1 MGFAGSGSAQQ
12 RRRKPPP
19 KTQARVR
26 PTGYAALSTRPL
38 HNFLLLLPLVGAYEV
53 GSILYLTEPSG
64 EAKQILAQRLLGQFF
79 ELFWVGGLYL
89 PALALLV
96 VLLLWHILERD
107 PWRVRPAVLLGM
119 LIESLIWTLPLV
131 VLAHLVALAA
141 SAGDAPPAAALT
153 LLASDTAD
161 TIRAMPWQARAT
173 IAVGAG
179 LYEEL
184 LFRMVAIALL
194 HFLFVDLL
202 GVKETPGRVV
212 AIVLSALLFAV
223 YHADP
228 AGLPFYLMAGLY
240 FGAIYVWR
248 GFGIAVATHA
258 LYDLVALLLLSGA

>member
-1 MGFAGSGSAQQ
+1 MGSEPK

-19 KTQARVR
+19 KSSARPV

-38 HNFLLLLPLVGAYEV
+38 HTLAFLLPLLIAFEV
-53 GSILYLTEPSG
+53 GSVLYLTDPSG
-64 EAKQILAQRLLGQFF
+64 DTKQILAQRLLGQFF
-79 ELFWVGGLYL
+79 ELFGVGALYL
-89 PALALLV
+89 PGIALAV

-107 PWRVRPAVLLGM
+107 PWRLKPAVLFGM
-119 LIESLIWTLPLV
+119 LLESLVWTLPLV
-131 VLAHLVALAA
+131 VLAHLVALAS
-141 SAGDAPPAAALT
+141 SAGDAPPVAALAP
-153 LLASDTAD
+153 LAGDTAE
-161 TIRAMPWQARAT
+161 TLRAMPWQARAT

-194 HFLFVDLL
+194 HFLLVDLL

-212 AIVLSALLFAV
+212 AIVISALLFAF

-228 AGLPFYLMAGLY
+228 AGLPFYFMAGLY

-248 GFGIAVATHA
+248 GFGVAVATHA
-258 LYDLVALLLLSGA
+258 IYDLVALLLLQGA